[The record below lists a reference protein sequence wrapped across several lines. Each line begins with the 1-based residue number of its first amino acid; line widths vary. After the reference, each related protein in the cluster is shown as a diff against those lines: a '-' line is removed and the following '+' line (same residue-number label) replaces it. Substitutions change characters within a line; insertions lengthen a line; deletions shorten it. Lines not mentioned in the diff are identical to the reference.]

1 MNHLKTQK
9 QLNESI
15 ELTDKEMRKILV
27 KRGLCPVCQLPLK
40 KESYGE
46 DEAMYLECSQD
57 SKHYSKYLGLWDDI
71 NE

>member
-1 MNHLKTQK
+1 MNHLKK
-9 QLNESI
+9 YESI

-27 KRGLCPVCQLPLK
+27 KRGLCPVCQSQLK
-40 KESYGE
+40 EESYGE
-46 DEAMYLECSQD
+46 DGAMYLECSQD

>member
-40 KESYGE
+40 EESYGE

-57 SKHYSKYLGLWDDI
+57 SKHYSKYLGLCDDI

>member
-27 KRGLCPVCQLPLK
+27 KRGLCPVCQSQLK
-40 KESYGE
+40 EESYGE

>member
-1 MNHLKTQK
+1 MNHLKK
-9 QLNESI
+9 FNESI

-27 KRGLCPVCQLPLK
+27 KRGLCPVCQSQLK
-40 KESYGE
+40 EESYGE
-46 DEAMYLECSQD
+46 DGAMYLECSQD